1 MISHA
6 LLLAVVVV
14 QTTAIERVNVIDVSA
29 GRVLPEQTVVIESG
43 RISAVGA
50 AATARVPSAA
60 QRVDGRGKFLI
71 PGLWDMHV
79 HAAYPGI
86 DAQFAPLFIANG
98 VTGVRE
104 MFGNLMSIKAW
115 KARAEKGEWPRIVG
129 SGHIMDGSRPIWPG
143 SVRAANADQARRAV
157 DSLHKAGADFIKVYN
172 RLPRDAYFAAV
183 EEAKRVGTYVAG
195 HVPDAVTVTEAAQ
208 AGQRTMEHVGGIALD
223 CSSLRDDVRRAR
235 VAAAIDSTL
244 ARAAAQQSNRVAD
257 TQDAQ
262 RCAEVIATAARSGM
276 WQVPT
281 LVVLRSMASL
291 DDSTFTADPRLRY
304 MNRMLTNGWNWRSD
318 FRLRAR
324 TPEDWAIAKR
334 GYKLNFEIVR
344 NLHRA
349 GARILAGTDVMN
361 PFAFPGF
368 SLHDELALL
377 VEAGLSPADALRAA
391 TLNPALFLEAT
402 ELHGT
407 VAAGKRA
414 DLVLLDAN
422 PLDDIRNTQ
431 KIRAVVVNG
440 RYLDRA
446 SLDAMLA
453 AAEKAAAP
461 PMERR

>member
-50 AATARVPSAA
+50 AATAHVPSAA
-60 QRVDGRGKFLI
+60 QRVDGRGRFLI